1 MSYFVRKNITS
12 FSIIL
17 FLILFSII
25 NFFKPSIMYNEYGE
39 IRPFGIGY
47 SHKTIIPIW
56 LFSIILAILCYL
68 GIRWWVFRF

>member
-1 MSYFVRKNITS
+1 MNFFIKKNIMTL
-12 FSIIL
+12 SILL
-17 FLILFSII
+17 FVILFSSI
-25 NFFKPSIMYNEYGE
+25 NYIKPSILYNEYGE

-68 GIRWWVFRF
+68 GIRLLILYY